1 MAIGNS
7 DSDFPS
13 PSSFPPNFP
22 LYAPLTARPIIAK
35 TQEPPTTTM
44 PTVDVVSEIDL
55 QEVDNAVNTV
65 IKEIQNRYDFRGSK
79 TEIELNK
86 KDKNI
91 RIVTEDDMK
100 LKAITDMLVSRFI
113 ARKLSPKVLDFGKE
127 EEASLGNKRVSVKL
141 KEGLDADNTR
151 RVTKLVKDSKLKVQ
165 AAIQG
170 QQVRLSGNKIDDLQ
184 AVMQMLR
191 SNEEITVPLQFT
203 NMKR

>member
-1 MAIGNS
+1 M
-7 DSDFPS
+7 PS
-13 PSSFPPNFP
+13 
-22 LYAPLTARPIIAK
+22 
-35 TQEPPTTTM
+35 
-44 PTVDVVSEIDL
+44 VDVVSEVDL

-100 LKAITDMLVSRFI
+100 YKAVQDMLVSRFI

-127 EEASLGNKRVSVKL
+127 EEASLGNKRVIVKL

-151 RVTKLVKDSKLKVQ
+151 VVTRLVKESKLKVQ

-170 QQVRLSGNKIDDLQ
+170 QQVRLTANKIDDLQ
-184 AVMQMLR
+184 TIMAMLR
-191 SNEEITVPLQFT
+191 GNEEISVPLQFT

>member
-1 MAIGNS
+1 
-7 DSDFPS
+7 
-13 PSSFPPNFP
+13 
-22 LYAPLTARPIIAK
+22 
-35 TQEPPTTTM
+35 M
-44 PTVDVVSEIDL
+44 PTVDVVSEVDI

-65 IKEIQNRYDFRGSK
+65 LKEIQNRYDFRGSK
-79 TEIELNK
+79 TEVELNK
-86 KDKNI
+86 KDKAI

-100 LKAITDMLVSRFI
+100 LKAIQDMLVSRFI

-127 EEASLGNKRVSVKL
+127 EEASLGNKRVNVKL

-151 RVTKLVKDSKLKVQ
+151 RVTKMVKDSKLKVQ

-170 QQVRLSGNKIDDLQ
+170 EQVRLTGTKIDDLQ

-191 SNEEITVPLQFT
+191 TNEEITVPLQFT